1 MCSNIFSYTTLSLC
15 VTESIL
21 KFNCGASSRV
31 AILKEMGCETGLN
44 MKSAVER
51 EDKLRIEHADRKIS
65 LERRSRHQSQRLNR
79 KLKISVE
86 MDYLSGGFDLITDHK
101 KTVEIKFID
110 EDTVKEKFNGFF
122 IF

>member
-1 MCSNIFSYTTLSLC
+1 ML
-15 VTESIL
+15 
-21 KFNCGASSRV
+21 ASSRV
-31 AILKEMGCETGLN
+31 AILKMGCETGLN

-65 LERRSRHQSQRLNR
+65 SERRSRRQSQRLNR

-86 MDYLSGGFDLITDHK
+86 MDYLSSGGFDLITDHK
-101 KTVEIKFID
+101 KPVEIKFMD
-110 EDTVKEKFNGFF
+110 EDTAKEKFDGFF